1 MKKIVNNTIR
11 VKQTNVELVT
21 SALRELESATIAEIA
36 ATTGLSVATCGN
48 ILKELCISGE
58 ITEGEL
64 QESNGGRPARK
75 YMFNAN
81 HSLAICIV
89 ITSDRDSN
97 TLRCALVNL
106 QAEVIRETVNV
117 YKSITFET
125 IDYTIQNLIKKY
137 KHIKA
142 IGIGIPG
149 ITREGIITHCDV
161 EELNGLSLKSKLYEK
176 YNLEVTVENE
186 MHAMVYGYQKNHP
199 ELEGKSISVLLAPKD
214 HCLGAGFFINGQV
227 IKGNA
232 KMAGE
237 IRFLP
242 LGLSQDEMLKKLN
255 NDKTFMPIIIEA
267 ISSILSIVNPA
278 YLILTG
284 SLFQPYMVDTI
295 VNEIREIMPE
305 EFLPQII
312 FQQDLDA
319 DYLKGIISITLETLS
334 SNILLVQKYDLE

>member
-36 ATTGLSVATCGN
+36 VTTGLSVATCGN
-48 ILKELCISGE
+48 ILKELCTTGE
-58 ITEGEL
+58 IIEGEL

-97 TLRCALVNL
+97 NLRCALVNL
-106 QAEVIRETVNV
+106 QGEVIRETVNV
-117 YKSITFET
+117 YKSITFDT
-125 IDYTIQNLIKKY
+125 IDNTIQNLVKKH
-137 KHIKA
+137 KHIRA

-186 MHAMVYGYQKNHP
+186 MHSMVYGYQKNHP
-199 ELEGKSISVLLAPKD
+199 ELEGRSISVLLAPKD

-227 IKGNA
+227 IKGNS

-237 IRFLP
+237 VRFLP
-242 LGLSQDEMLKKLN
+242 YGLSQEELLKKLN
-255 NDKTFMPIIIEA
+255 NEKTFIATIIKPIA
-267 ISSILSIVNPA
+267 SILSIINPA

-284 SLFQPYMVDTI
+284 SLFQPYMVDVI
-295 VNEIREIMPE
+295 VSEIRKVMPE
-305 EFLPQII
+305 EFLPQITL
-312 FQQDLDA
+312 QQDFDA
-319 DYLKGIISITLETLS
+319 DYLKGIITLTLDTLS
-334 SNILLVQKYDLE
+334 SNILLVQKSDVE